1 MTTQSLSRES
11 ASANGAAGL
20 VRRALPWLIA
30 IAVMLLVPWL
40 FYDWSKGRHSGFVL
54 TMMSEIGLMAIFA
67 LSFNMQMGQTGL
79 LSFGHAILF
88 GLGGYCTAHALNA
101 IKAGSFWLPSELVP
115 LVGGFGGLAFG
126 IAFGWVA
133 TKQRATAFAMITMGL
148 GELVAACALMFM
160 GFFGGEGG
168 ISTDRVID
176 TSLFGVPYSSP
187 WQVYCLVVA
196 WAVIATLLMRL
207 QTQTPL
213 GRIANATRDNFERV
227 QFVGYDPARV
237 RFFQFMLSGFFAGIA
252 GGLYCMVYEIIT
264 FDTVAAAKSATAL
277 LAAYIGGAGGFFG
290 PILGTI
296 LVVLLQSGVS
306 LLSNAWL
313 LYVGVLFIVMVMFA
327 PGGIIGIIVQ
337 HTPIVRIGR
346 LRELIVPYIRVLL
359 PGLLLVFGFVL
370 LVELTSFTTIGAAQG
385 KHFKI
390 GVYVVDP
397 HTWFPWT
404 LGAAALA
411 LGVAWLRLE
420 SRAFRRKWDALIE
433 DAKAK
438 GAML

>member
-1 MTTQSLSRES
+1 MTTQSLSREPAMTSGS
-11 ASANGAAGL
+11 ARL
-20 VRRALPWLIA
+20 IRRALPWLIA
-30 IAVMLLVPWL
+30 VAVMLLVPWL

-54 TMMSEIGLMAIFA
+54 TMMSEIGLMSIFA

-88 GLGGYCTAHALNA
+88 GLGGYCTAHTLNA
-101 IKAGSFWLPSELVP
+101 IKAGSFWLPSELIP
-115 LVGGFGGLAFG
+115 LVGGFGGLMFGVAFG
-126 IAFGWVA
+126 YVA

-148 GELVAACALMFM
+148 GELVAASALMFM

-176 TSLFGVPYSSP
+176 TSIFGVPYSSS

-213 GRIANATRDNFERV
+213 GRMANATRDNFERV

-237 RFFQFMLSGFFAGIA
+237 RFYQFALSGFFAGIA

-296 LVVLLQSGVS
+296 VVILLQSGVS

-327 PGGIIGIIVQ
+327 PGGIIGIVAQ
-337 HTPIVRIGR
+337 HSPIARIGR
-346 LRELIVPYIRVLL
+346 LRELIVPYVRVLM
-359 PGLLLVFGFVL
+359 PGALLVFGFIL

-385 KHFKI
+385 KQFKI
-390 GVYVVDP
+390 GIYAVDP
-397 HTWFPWT
+397 HTLFPWA
-404 LGAAALA
+404 LGAAAL
-411 LGVAWLRLE
+411 LIGVAWLRIE
-420 SRAFRRKWDALIE
+420 ARAFRRKWDVLME

-438 GAML
+438 GEML